1 MKEAIRLIDEYKP
14 DENQLKL
21 TFGYLKSFHGLN
33 KNFKEWLKI
42 YQKLLDN
49 SDDEDDDWDSK
60 SQVPQG

>member
-1 MKEAIRLIDEYKP
+1 M
-14 DENQLKL
+14 
-21 TFGYLKSFHGLN
+21 N

-49 SDDEDDDWDSK
+49 SDDEDDEWDSK